1 MISYYELLGLIKDG
15 NPPKKVK
22 FNESVFEWNGS
33 CYFNEDDDY
42 SERFLS
48 KIFVEFSMLNE
59 RCIKIVEEPIEKLKI
74 KGEDICYGL
83 MKEWLDFTPND
94 NEQKICSAI
103 EMIGVKINE
112 IIDKVN
118 EKVKE

>member
-22 FNESVFEWNGS
+22 FNESIFEWNGS

-74 KGEDICYGL
+74 KGEDICYDL
-83 MKEWLDFTPND
+83 MKEWLNFTPND

-103 EMIGVKINE
+103 EMIGIKINE

-118 EKVKE
+118 EKEKE

>member
-59 RCIKIVEEPIEKLKI
+59 RCIKIVEEPIEELYISKN
-74 KGEDICYGL
+74 DITYPDGAI
-83 MKEWLDFTPND
+83 ND
-94 NEQKICSAI
+94 DELVDCILEITS
-103 EMIGVKINE
+103 KINKLIKE
-112 IIDKVN
+112 VN
-118 EKVKE
+118 KLRKD